1 MECSRR
7 KEWSVGG
14 GRGIRLIESLVKTV
28 GEQWEEERDGASEQ
42 SEEVMTRAR
51 MGFLLWVG
59 KLTC

>member
-7 KEWSVGG
+7 KEWSVGE

-42 SEEVMTRAR
+42 SEEVMTRSR
-51 MGFLLWVG
+51 M
-59 KLTC
+59 